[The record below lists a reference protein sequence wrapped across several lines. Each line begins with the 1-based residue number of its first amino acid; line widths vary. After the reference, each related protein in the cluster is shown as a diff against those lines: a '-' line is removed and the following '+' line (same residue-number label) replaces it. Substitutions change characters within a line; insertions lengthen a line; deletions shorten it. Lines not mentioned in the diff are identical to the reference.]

1 MNLKLLMSIKSAIC
15 WVFGLAF
22 VIIPA
27 QTLTF
32 YGVNMIEG
40 GIFMTRL
47 FGASFILLALW
58 LGLARDAKEVISR
71 RAVAISVTIGDLLG
85 FALMVYWL
93 LTGNGNALGWVN
105 AAVYLLLA
113 IGFAYTL
120 VVEPEGKLAI

>member
-27 QTLTF
+27 QTLTI
-32 YGVNMIEG
+32 YGINLTG
-40 GIFMTRL
+40 DGIFMTRL
-47 FGASFILLALW
+47 LGAAFILLALW
-58 LGLARDAKEVISR
+58 LGLARDTREVISK

-85 FALMVYWL
+85 FALMVFWL

-105 AAVYLLLA
+105 AAIYLLLA

>member
-22 VIIPA
+22 IIIPA

-32 YGVNMIEG
+32 YGVNMVEG

>member
-22 VIIPA
+22 IIIPA